1 MLKPLIRTTLWS
13 CMLIAPLAAQTA
25 ANGTATPPPHLRLR
39 FASFDP
45 VEDVHLAPPS
55 LRSSHQQTMHI
66 VQFVAPPTNADRAS
80 LHGAHASIVSYLPD
94 HAYVVRTAA
103 ANLTAVRAIATV
115 RWVGAYHPA
124 YRIDPALLTSGALR
138 STSPTTYNIIVA
150 DKHRDKP
157 SLLAAIVSIGG
168 EVAPRHE
175 GSVRIVATLTGAQ
188 LLHVLHRDEVLWVD
202 RTTPIGLDM
211 DNARIQGGANY
222 VELQGGYTG
231 TGVNAHVHEG
241 LEATHVDFTGP
252 VTNVASAGG
261 VSFHGHA
268 VAGILF
274 GNGTSNPAVRGMAD
288 DCGKFFT
295 EWQTQT
301 TSRWQLVSDLV
312 NVHDVS
318 HTTASWGNAITFYYT
333 SISAEADDIVFDHDI
348 AWTQAHGN
356 SSVQSRPQAWAKN
369 VFTIGGVTHLDDSN
383 PANDTCGFATGPAS
397 DGRIKPTLVAYADSV
412 GTSDLTGAA
421 GFSPLDWFAN
431 FGGTSASTPMVA
443 GHNVLAIEMFTDEV
457 TPGFGLFG
465 NPLRT
470 PGGTAHENRP
480 HFPTLK
486 ALMVAGAAQ
495 YSIAAGNG
503 RACQGWGFPDL
514 RELHDRRAS
523 MFIVDET
530 DVLTAGQTRSWNI
543 EVANNEPSLKVS
555 LNWNEPGANP
565 AAAAQRINDLSLRVT
580 SPSGQSYW
588 GNHGLGGAV
597 WSSTG
602 GSVDSVNTIENVFV
616 QNPTAGT
623 WTVEVIAS
631 AIVMDNHVE
640 TAAVD
645 ADYGLVVIGGTSTY
659 ATVSSV
665 GAGCAGVSLAASARP
680 VLGTTFDLTTTGAPT
695 NSVLG
700 LSILSL
706 TELTPALD
714 LTFLGMPTC
723 ELYQNLDLLTQF
735 AMVSGSGTS
744 PLSLPASTTLIGTV
758 LHTQSATFSPG
769 INPFGFATSNGLVLT
784 TDIH

>member
-1 MLKPLIRTTLWS
+1 MLQSSFRTTFWS
-13 CMLIAPLAAQTA
+13 CVLAAPLAAQTA
-25 ANGTATPPPHLRLR
+25 QVWTEQSPPRIRLR
-39 FASFDP
+39 YASFDP
-45 VEDVHLAPPS
+45 VVGIGEVPAA
-55 LRSSHQQTMHI
+55 LRSERQLSLHI
-66 VQFVAPPTNADRAS
+66 VQFATSPTDADRRLLLAA
-80 LHGAHASIVSYLPD
+80 GATVISYLPD
-94 HAYVVRTAA
+94 HAYVVRAA
-103 ANLTAVRAIATV
+103 ADQVATMRAITTV
-115 RWVGAYHPA
+115 RWIGAYHPA
-124 YRIDPALLTSGALR
+124 YRLDPGLIASGAIHR
-138 STSPTTYNIIVA
+138 KAATTYNIIVA

-157 SLLAAIVSIGG
+157 TLLAAIAAIGG
-168 EVAPRHE
+168 EVAPHHH
-175 GSVRIVATLTGAQ
+175 GSMRLEATLTGAQ

-202 RTTPIGLDM
+202 RTTAIGIDM

-231 TGVNAHVHEG
+231 QGVNAHVHEG
-241 LEATHVDFTGP
+241 VEVGHVDFTGP

-261 VSFHGHA
+261 ATTHGHA
-268 VAGILF
+268 AAGILF

-288 DCGKFFT
+288 DCGKFYT
-295 EWQTQT
+295 EFQTQT

-312 NVHDVS
+312 NVHNVS
-318 HTTASWGNAITFYYT
+318 HTTASWGNAITFFYT
-333 SISAEADDIVFDHDI
+333 SVSAEADDIVFDHDI

-397 DGRIKPTLVAYADSV
+397 DGRFKPTLVAYTDSV

-443 GHNVLAIEMFTDEV
+443 GHNVIAIEMFADEV

-465 NPLRT
+465 NPLRI
-470 PGGTAHENRP
+470 PGGTAHQNRP

-495 YSIAAGNG
+495 YSMTAGNG

-514 RELHDRRAS
+514 RELYDRSAA

-530 DVLTAGQTRSWNI
+530 DVLTAGQTRTWNI
-543 EVANNEPSLKVS
+543 DVTNNEPSLKIS
-555 LNWNEPGANP
+555 LNWSEPAANP
-565 AAAAQRINDLSLRVT
+565 AASTQLINNLSLRVT

-588 GNHGLGGAV
+588 GNHGLGNAV
-597 WSSTG
+597 WSTAG
-602 GSVDSVNTIENVFV
+602 GSEDTINSIENVFV
-616 QNPTAGT
+616 QNPAAGT

-645 ADYGLVVIGGTSTY
+645 ADYGLVVVGGTSTY
-659 ATVSSV
+659 ATVASV
-665 GAGCAGVSLAASARP
+665 GSGCAGVSLAASARP
-680 VLGTTFDLTTTGAPT
+680 VLGTTFDLATTGAPT

-700 LSILSL
+700 LRILSL
-706 TELTPALD
+706 TAITPALD

-735 AMVSGSGTS
+735 AMVSGTGTS
-744 PLSLPASTTLIGTV
+744 PLALPASTNLIGTV
-758 LHTQSATFSPG
+758 LHAQSATFSPG
-769 INPFGFATSNGLVLT
+769 VNPFGFATSNGLTLT